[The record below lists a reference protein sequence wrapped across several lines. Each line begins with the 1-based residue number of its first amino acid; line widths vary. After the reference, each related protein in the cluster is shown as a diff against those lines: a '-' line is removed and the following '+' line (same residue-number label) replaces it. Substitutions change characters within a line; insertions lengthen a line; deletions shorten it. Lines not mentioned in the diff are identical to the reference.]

1 MPAADRTMRMN
12 SLRRRQRK
20 VRDDI
25 AGELAGPPCERQVN
39 RGRAWVALRGEGGHV
54 RSRYMSPMGLYAGL
68 NGNNVRHFRCVDREK
83 LWEVTM
89 RKLFW
94 LLALACLPTVA
105 LAQNAGP
112 DWAYPVAP
120 AGGPPR
126 DANKILKVPGSDKT
140 YNEVSAND
148 AFAPPDWFPSE

>member
-1 MPAADRTMRMN
+1 MRTSSEPGSR
-12 SLRRRQRK
+12 L
-20 VRDDI
+20 
-25 AGELAGPPCERQVN
+25 
-39 RGRAWVALRGEGGHV
+39 GRAARGGGGHV

-148 AFAPPDWFPSE
+148 AFAPPDWFPSEHAPMPTVVATGKKPDVRSEEHTSELQ